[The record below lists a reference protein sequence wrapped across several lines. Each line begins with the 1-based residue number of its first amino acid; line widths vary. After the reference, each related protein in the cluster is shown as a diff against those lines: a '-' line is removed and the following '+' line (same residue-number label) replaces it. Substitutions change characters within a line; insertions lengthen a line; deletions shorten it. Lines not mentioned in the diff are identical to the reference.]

1 MNPELTSS
9 TRLAAMR
16 PEDPPTSAALT
27 WDPGIHRQSL
37 ISFSLEPLNS
47 RTSAVVQPAISHYSP
62 SLSPLDSPDPHLSV
76 SPTSSRHPSSRIA
89 LQISVTPGDVPCQEP
104 PSIQSSHH
112 FAKPPSFLPKPLD
125 TIFFRSSFTC
135 CFARRPLSHTSAPYK
150 SRQPWVWQVLR
161 LPPTGPE
168 GRMHFSV
175 LHPLG
180 LYPLRIPQS
189 PQNVCH
195 LRDPPPPFPP
205 RSAITS

>member
-1 MNPELTSS
+1 MGS
-9 TRLAAMR
+9 
-16 PEDPPTSAALT
+16 
-27 WDPGIHRQSL
+27 WDPSPKPHFLQPGAPKLQDICCGSASHQSLQSL
-37 ISFSLEPLNS
+37 IITTGFSG
-47 RTSAVVQPAISHYSP
+47 SP
-62 SLSPLDSPDPHLSV
+62 SLCLPHFLTSPP
-76 SPTSSRHPSSRIA
+76 SRIA